1 MKKDKI
7 NLILS
12 WVLFVVAIYLIP
24 IYDLISLLILIIIPR
39 FRKIENEKILGR
51 EFLEENID
59 ATKMAKLV
67 SFIIALVVLIYT
79 LYKVLTITGSSAD
92 LPGIWTIMFILSPV
106 FIMLVKYEIY
116 LFKHYTENT

>member
-67 SFIIALVVLIYT
+67 SLIIALVVLIYT
-79 LYKVLTITGSSAD
+79 LYKVFNYHGVLCRSA
-92 LPGIWTIMFILSPV
+92 W
-106 FIMLVKYEIY
+106 Y
-116 LFKHYTENT
+116 LDNNVYSFASFYYVSQI